1 MQVFRITAEMFSTPA
16 DAFNGVGT
24 TMAAGRWNRK
34 APDLRGVY
42 CADSLALSCLETLVH
57 LRSRPRVF
65 PPSAFYFA
73 EVPDALIERP
83 DVGSLP
89 AGWSDAVPHAVS
101 QDFGTAFLR
110 SRRAVGLVVPTVVQ
124 AMGSVVLLNRE
135 HPAFDLAWVKGPFP
149 YKYDARL
156 N

>member
-24 TMAAGRWNRK
+24 TLAAGRWNHK
-34 APDLRGVY
+34 SPDLRGVY

-57 LRSRPRVF
+57 IRSRPRVF
-65 PPSAFYFA
+65 PPSVYYSA
-73 EVPDALIERP
+73 EVPDALIERSE
-83 DVGSLP
+83 VGSLP
-89 AGWSDAVPHAVS
+89 AGWSEAVPHTGS
-101 QDFGTAFLR
+101 RDFGTAFMR

-135 HPAFDLAWVKGPFP
+135 HPAFDLAWIKGPFP

-156 N
+156 D

>member
-16 DAFNGVGT
+16 DAFNGEGT
-24 TMAAGRWNRK
+24 TLAAGRWNHK
-34 APDLRGVY
+34 SPNLRGVY

-57 LRSRPRVF
+57 IRSRPRVF
-65 PPSAFYFA
+65 PPSVYYSA

-89 AGWSDAVPHAVS
+89 AGWSEAVPHAGS
-101 QDFGTAFLR
+101 QDFGTAFMR

-135 HPAFDLAWVKGPFP
+135 HPAFDLGWVKGPFL

-156 N
+156 D